1 MSGALICAAI
11 VGVVAVLF
19 PLITGGI
26 HTIDEGHVGIYYHGG
41 QLSKTITEPGIHV
54 LVPLLTTHHQV
65 QISVQTDEVR
75 NIPCGTSGGVMIYFD
90 KIEVVN
96 KLRKEYVYETI
107 KNYTLNYDKMWIYD
121 KIHHE
126 INQFCSQ
133 HTLQEV
139 FIDLFETLDESLV
152 EALQNDCKIWAPG
165 IEILSIRV
173 TKPRIPENIKKNYEE
188 IEAAKTQYL
197 IASENQKVKVQEAE
211 TFKKQEIIKANS
223 RLEVRKIELEKAI
236 KERENQLKIGK
247 IEDEMYLNKTKS
259 EVDADYYS
267 SIVELQT
274 LNEMLTESY
283 LNYQAIDA
291 LTSNLTLY
299 LGDSIPQLYIP
310 KDTQGPQTTQNVQGT
325 PVIQGAQGGLSAPVT
340 VA

>member
-1 MSGALICAAI
+1 MNGALICAGI
-11 VGVVAVLF
+11 VVFVALIF

-26 HTIDEGHVGIYYHGG
+26 HTIEEGHVGIYYYGG

-54 LVPLLTTHHQV
+54 LIPLLTTYHQV

-96 KLRKEYVYETI
+96 KLKKEYVYDTI
-107 KNYTLNYDKMWIYD
+107 KNYTLNYDRMWIYD

-152 EALQNDCKIWAPG
+152 EALQKDCEIWAPG

-173 TKPRIPENIKKNYEE
+173 TKPRIPEKIKKNYEE

-197 IASENQKVKVQEAE
+197 IVSENQKVKLQEAE
-211 TFKKQEIIKANS
+211 TFKQQETIKANS

-236 KERENQLKIGK
+236 KERENRLKIGK
-247 IEDEMYLNKTKS
+247 IEDEMYLNKTTS
-259 EVDADYYS
+259 EVDAEYYS
-267 SIVELQT
+267 NIVELQT
-274 LNEMLTESY
+274 LTEMLTESY
-283 LNYQAIDA
+283 LNYQAVDA

-299 LGDSIPQLYIP
+299 LGDSIPQVYIPNSIP
-310 KDTQGPQTTQNVQGT
+310 KDK
-325 PVIQGAQGGLSAPVT
+325 AL
-340 VA
+340 